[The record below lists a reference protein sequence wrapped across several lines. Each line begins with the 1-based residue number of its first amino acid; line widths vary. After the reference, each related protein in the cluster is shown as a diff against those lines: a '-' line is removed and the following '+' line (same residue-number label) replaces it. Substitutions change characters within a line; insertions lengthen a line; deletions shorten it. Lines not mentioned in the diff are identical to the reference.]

1 MASRESIGIR
11 FGLRSMT
18 TITGD
23 EEGKVVKDANG
34 DHIGTVTE
42 VDEGT
47 MYVEPVP
54 DVNATVRRVLGWNEE
69 SDGYPLRDQS
79 IATISESVVRLRSN
93 L

>member
-34 DHIGTVTE
+34 DRIGTVTE